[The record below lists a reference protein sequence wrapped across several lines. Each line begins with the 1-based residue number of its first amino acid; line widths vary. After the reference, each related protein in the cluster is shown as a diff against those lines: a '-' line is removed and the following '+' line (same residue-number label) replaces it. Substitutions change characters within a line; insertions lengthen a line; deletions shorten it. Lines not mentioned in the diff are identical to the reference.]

1 MSGAT
6 MHSADTGPSRKS
18 ILELSAAEAREFLL
32 KPESY
37 CSLDL
42 PPYIRFDALLEAT
55 HTTLEGKT
63 LSGLSAKPR
72 DHDDVNYTI
81 LNNKDGKYAWRPFQL
96 IHPALYVSLVH
107 QITADKNWELVVD
120 RFSAFSKN
128 KKLRCLSLPVISLSE
143 EKDKAEQ
150 VSQWWHSVEQRSIE
164 LSLDYEYLIETDITD
179 CYGAIYTHSIAWA
192 LHTKAVAK
200 AKRTARN
207 LLGNVIDTHIQDI
220 RHGQTN
226 GIPQGSALMDFVAEM
241 VLGLADL
248 ELSEKIES
256 AKIKDYCI
264 LRYRDDYR
272 VFVNNPQDGEQI
284 IKFLTEVTIGL
295 GLKLNPGKTKAS
307 VDVVRASIKSDK
319 LAWICRKHSK
329 KSLQKHLLIIHD
341 HAAHFPNAGS
351 LVVALNDFHKRI
363 SRLKRLREQPMPMIA
378 AVVDIAYRNPRT
390 YAICAAI
397 LSKLMSFLE
406 SDDGKKTV
414 AEKIKAR
421 FAKIPN
427 TGHMQIWI
435 QRVTLPIAKDISYQ
449 EPICKLVSGQDVS
462 LWNTQW
468 ITSDELKAS
477 IAASVID
484 QEALNAL
491 EPVIP
496 IDEVELFLSKETGG
510 YY

>member
-1 MSGAT
+1 
-6 MHSADTGPSRKS
+6 MHSTGTAPSRKS
-18 ILELSAAEAREFLL
+18 ILELSAAEAQAFLL

-42 PPYIRFDALLEAT
+42 PPYIHFDTLIEAT
-55 HTTLEGKT
+55 HKALEGKA
-63 LSGLSAKPR
+63 LSDLSSKPR

-107 QITADKNWELVVD
+107 HMTTDANWQSVVE
-120 RFSAFSKN
+120 RFAAFSANRKIH
-128 KKLRCLSLPVISLSE
+128 CLSLPVVSLSE
-143 EKDKAEQ
+143 QKDKAEQ

-192 LHTKAVAK
+192 LHTKAAAK
-200 AKRTARN
+200 ARRN
-207 LLGNVIDTHIQDI
+207 DKQLLGNVIDAHIQDM

-226 GIPQGSALMDFVAEM
+226 GIPQGSALMDFLAEL
-241 VLGLADL
+241 VLGFADL
-248 ELSEKIES
+248 ELSEKIQSTQIE
-256 AKIKDYCI
+256 DYCI

-307 VDVVRASIKSDK
+307 SDVVRASLKSDK
-319 LAWICRKHSK
+319 LAWTFRKHSE
-329 KSLQKHLLIIHD
+329 KSLQKYLLIIHD
-341 HAAHFPNAGS
+341 HATHFPNAGS
-351 LVVALNDFHKRI
+351 LVVALNEFHKRI
-363 SRLKRLREQPMPMIA
+363 SRQKRLLEQPMPMIA
-378 AVVDIAYRNPRT
+378 IVVDIAYRNPRT
-390 YAICAAI
+390 YGICAAI
-397 LSKLMSFLE
+397 LSKLMSVLE
-406 SDDGKKTV
+406 SEDVKKAV
-414 AEKIKAR
+414 AEKVKAR
-421 FAKIPN
+421 FSKIPN

-435 QRVTLPIAKDISYQ
+435 QRVTLPIAKDISYE

-468 ITSDELKAS
+468 ITSQELIAS
-477 IAASVID
+477 IATSVID
-484 QEALNAL
+484 QGAL
-491 EPVIP
+491 EILIPVIP
-496 IDEVELFLSKETGG
+496 IEEVELFLSKETGG
-510 YY
+510 Y